1 MEPNQPM
8 GPLAPSDPTERNH
21 TAGVRSLRK
30 LASGARVSVARRQ
43 HVKCGQ
49 ISICAADTL
58 PHHVVSPVMSIMLS
72 SDYQR
77 LGQIQFTNDGK
88 DTAHEQGPGYG
99 RENFSAPGYPGRMAA
114 RLASWRSTW
123 ARGHGFVSRTPA
135 RPPPKEERNTAPE
148 RAPQPRHGKSLSCL
162 SAVKTVSH
170 GAPEEWLQL
179 RVTVLF
185 GPFCGTWPISDLD
198 ISLRRSLELD
208 SGL

>member
-72 SDYQR
+72 SDYQGWGRSSSRTTARTRHTNKGPDTGERIFLRLDTQAEWQLASHRGVR
-77 LGQIQFTNDGK
+77 LGPAVMDSS
-88 DTAHEQGPGYG
+88 P
-99 RENFSAPGYPGRMAA
+99 APRPA
-114 RLASWRSTW
+114 RLQKKNATRHRS
-123 ARGHGFVSRTPA
+123 G
-135 RPPPKEERNTAPE
+135 
-148 RAPQPRHGKSLSCL
+148 PR
-162 SAVKTVSH
+162 SH
-170 GAPEEWLQL
+170 GTAS
-179 RVTVLF
+179 R
-185 GPFCGTWPISDLD
+185 SAA
-198 ISLRRSLELD
+198 SLP
-208 SGL
+208 